1 VERERRKLNVIIH
14 NLPEPPDIP
23 SSEQTKQKDI
33 KKIGSLLSSEF
44 KIETSK
50 IQRAVRLGTPHPGSH
65 KPRLLLVELGDIST
79 KRQLLRQATNLRKS
93 TVWSN
98 IYISPDLTP
107 KERAHNKKLRE
118 ELKARKDAGEK
129 NIFIKH
135 GKIMS
140 RQADN
145 ATAASASN

>member
-1 VERERRKLNVIIH
+1 
-14 NLPEPPDIP
+14 
-23 SSEQTKQKDI
+23 
-33 KKIGSLLSSEF
+33 
-44 KIETSK
+44 
-50 IQRAVRLGTPHPGSH
+50 
-65 KPRLLLVELGDIST
+65 VELGDIST

-135 GKIMS
+135 GKILS

-145 ATAASASN
+145 PTAASASN